1 MRFFKISVCLIISI
15 CALLFFIYN
24 AILILE
30 NPQEETLTKEK
41 DVNETYILNIK
52 SKKVHNTD
60 CGTAKRIKQEN
71 RKTHIGD
78 IEYVLERGYSF
89 CGNCF

>member
-1 MRFFKISVCLIISI
+1 MRIFKISVCLIISI

-30 NPQEETLTKEK
+30 NPQEETLTR
-41 DVNETYILNIK
+41 DVKETYILNIK

-60 CGTAKRIKQEN
+60 CGTAKRINQEN
-71 RKTHIGD
+71 RKTYIGD
-78 IEYVLERGYSF
+78 IEYILEQGYSF